1 MKRSTPIPPERSR
14 QVAMAFDSH
23 KMLGMSPRQREA
35 VLMAL
40 ATLITLV
47 ALVLVERRAPELELK
62 LERGRS
68 IERSLEQSIGIGRE
82 RDRGMSR

>member
-1 MKRSTPIPPERSR
+1 MG
-14 QVAMAFDSH
+14 AMAKSLRRDPDLA
-23 KMLGMSPRQREA
+23 K
-35 VLMAL
+35 AL
-40 ATLITLV
+40 
-47 ALVLVERRAPELELK
+47 ERRTPELELK